1 MQMTLSSH
9 PEASDAGAFE
19 PTIGEQIRL
28 DRFLEGVK
36 SSGRDELLDAV
47 QMLAKH
53 YYVTHPAVCR
63 WLSREAARNLVGS

>member
-1 MQMTLSSH
+1 MTVSSH
-9 PEASDAGAFE
+9 PEASGAGVFE

-28 DRFLEGVK
+28 DRFLDGVK
-36 SSGRDELLDAV
+36 GSGREELLDAV
-47 QMLAKH
+47 QMPAKH